1 MKKQSKIYAIKTTI
15 GQEKQVLEIFEQRVK
30 AKGEPYKSAIKAA
43 MWIKDV
49 KGYIFVEAEDP
60 ALIDELLQ
68 GIRHSRGRV
77 LGFIDPSEIDKYLAA
92 KPVIESLKTGDL
104 VEIIGGPFKS
114 MKGRVVAVDRQKG
127 EVTLELLESVSPFP
141 ITIYAEYL
149 RKIEGGV

>member
-1 MKKQSKIYAIKTTI
+1 MKKQSKIYAIKTMI
-15 GQEKQVLEIFEQRVK
+15 GQEKQVLEMFERRVK
-30 AKGEPYKSAIKAA
+30 AKGEPYTSIVKAA
-43 MWIKDV
+43 IWVKDV

-60 ALIDELLQ
+60 TLVDELLQ

-77 LGFIDPSEIDKYLAA
+77 SSFIDPSEIEKYLVV

-114 MKGRVVAVDRQKG
+114 MKGRVVAVDRQKS
-127 EVTLELLESVSPFP
+127 EVTLELLESASPFP

-149 RKIEGGV
+149 RKVEGGA

>member
-1 MKKQSKIYAIKTTI
+1 MKKQSRIYAIKTMI
-15 GQEKQVLEIFEQRVK
+15 GQEKQVLDMFERRVK
-30 AKGEPYKSAIKAA
+30 AKGEPYTSTIKAV

-49 KGYIFVEAEDP
+49 KGYIFVETEDP
-60 ALIDELLQ
+60 ALVDEILQ
-68 GIRHSRGRV
+68 GIKHSRGRV
-77 LGFIDPSEIDKYLAA
+77 SSFINPSEIDKYLVA

-114 MKGRVVAVDRQKG
+114 MKGRVMAVDRQKG

-149 RKIEGGV
+149 RKIEGGA